1 MKKEY
6 THPVAEQVPLLI
18 DQSVCQMSTM
28 RYVFLT
34 DDTTDAT
41 GYARYDLDS
50 D

>member
-28 RYVFLT
+28 RYILIT
-34 DDTTDAT
+34 DEVNGINPTV
-41 GYARYDLDS
+41 YDLDC

>member
-6 THPVAEQVPLLI
+6 THPVAEQVPLLM

-28 RYVFLT
+28 RYILIT
-34 DDTTDAT
+34 DEVNGINPTV
-41 GYARYDLDS
+41 YDQDS

>member
-6 THPVAEQVPLLI
+6 THPVAEQVPLLM

-28 RYVFLT
+28 RYILIT
-34 DDTTDAT
+34 DEVNDINPTV
-41 GYARYDLDS
+41 YDQDS